1 MATTQLCHVTGA
13 AGASSQSKYSI
24 EVVYMHTRLT
34 ERGVLKYI
42 LKKGVS
48 QSKRCETNLL

>member
-1 MATTQLCHVTGA
+1 VATTQLCHVTGA